1 MPPKVLK
8 QKKRPWTKD
17 HEKTF
22 TWLYNYMQSKY
33 DNVDKENFI
42 EMNKRE
48 LMSIIEKNPAWG
60 NSSMESMFFMIAR
73 YLYNKN
79 NNDRYVKLYQSKG
92 KELIDKTA
100 KETGKNELDEKEK
113 INYRPYE
120 YFKNILDNYEK
131 PTTLREHYKYLL
143 LSLLVLQPPVRTDF
157 YSSASLLQT
166 LDRNNHKDNYIYINR
181 RGKVHAYYFIN
192 KDKASNYKLYS
203 MDKSLSKIEI
213 KNEVLANL
221 LNDSFKEYPRK
232 YLFELNNKGVAD
244 TTLNKWLQSVTGLPG
259 INFSMMRSI
268 YITWF
273 YKNNQLYN
281 SREELARQMR
291 HSQPTASK
299 NYLKIFDEEKLPPSQ
314 ETEKL
319 KKENLKMEHEHQLLK
334 GELLKVKMEE
344 GDQLYNKRRSDILY
358 RINKKNVTPKSSTLE
373 KYNISF
379 NTETKLYS

>member
-1 MPPKVLK
+1 MK
-8 QKKRPWTKD
+8 
-17 HEKTF
+17 
-22 TWLYNYMQSKY
+22 SKY

-60 NSSMESMFFMIAR
+60 DSSMESMFFMITR

-79 NNDRYVKLYQSKG
+79 NNDRYVKLYQTEG
-92 KELIDKTA
+92 KKLKDKTA
-100 KETGKNELDEKEK
+100 NEQGKNELDENEK

-131 PTTLREHYKYLL
+131 PTTLQEHYKYLL

-157 YSSASLLQT
+157 YSSASLLET
-166 LDRNNHKDNYIYINR
+166 LDRNNHTNNYIYINR
-181 RGKVHAYYFIN
+181 RGKVHAYYIIN
-192 KDKASNYKLYS
+192 KDKASKYKLYS

-221 LNDSFKEYPRK
+221 LNDSFKEYPRE
-232 YLFELNNKGVAD
+232 YLFELKNKSVAD
-244 TTLNKWLQSVTGLPG
+244 TTLNKWLQSITGLKG

-273 YKNNQLYN
+273 YKHNQLFN
-281 SREELARQMR
+281 SRDELARQMR
-291 HSQPTASK
+291 HSQATASK
-299 NYLKIFDEEKLPPSQ
+299 NYLKIFDEEKLTPS
-314 ETEKL
+314 EEAEKL

-344 GDQLYNKRRSDILY
+344 GDQLYNKRRGDILY
-358 RINKKNVTPKSSTLE
+358 RINKRNVTPKSSTLE
-373 KYNISF
+373 NYNIAF
-379 NTETKLYS
+379 DTGTKLYS